1 MTFPCSPKPMIGKSR
16 FGGEITM
23 NETAV
28 SILNPP
34 SPPVPRPDANRLVD
48 AFWSGR
54 NERTLA
60 AHRGDLE
67 DIRSFTEAETLD
79 EAAGLLL
86 GRGHGEANGL
96 ALAYKSALVDR
107 GLSPASVNRRLAAL
121 RSLVKLARTL
131 AA

>member
-1 MTFPCSPKPMIGKSR
+1 
-16 FGGEITM
+16 M